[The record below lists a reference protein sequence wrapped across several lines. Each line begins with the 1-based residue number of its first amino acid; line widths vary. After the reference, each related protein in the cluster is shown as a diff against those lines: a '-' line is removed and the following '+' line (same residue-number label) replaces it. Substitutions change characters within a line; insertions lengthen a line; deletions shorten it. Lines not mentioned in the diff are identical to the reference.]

1 MAEPEEF
8 IHGFCMKF
16 ARSVPPA
23 RSEGF
28 VSITIRTSIGAAAV
42 LLFCLAAPRPV
53 AASTIIDFSSAAFN
67 GAIGQPSFSAAG
79 VTVSVVGSGV
89 LSKDNHAGLGVDNGD
104 PDDRERD
111 EINNF
116 EILEISFPSGTT
128 IDQITVSKL
137 FHEGPPG
144 DPDPTHAFN
153 EIGFYQIDGN
163 PAQMFTA
170 PDTNVLGVDPF
181 GDLLIDVPP
190 ALVTNLFFLYPVPD
204 AHDVSNDFAVRN
216 VRVSGGQFDVPV
228 PEPTTLLLLGTG
240 LVVLARA
247 QRRRRQ

>member
-1 MAEPEEF
+1 MSMHF
-8 IHGFCMKF
+8 
-16 ARSVPPA
+16 R
-23 RSEGF
+23 
-28 VSITIRTSIGAAAV
+28 TIVGPAAV

-67 GAIGQPSFSAAG
+67 GAIGQTSFSAAG

-116 EILEISFPSGTT
+116 EILQISFPSGTS

-144 DPDPTHAFN
+144 DPDPAHAFN

-170 PDTNVLGVDPF
+170 PDTNLLGTTF
-181 GDLLIDVPP
+181 GDLQIDVPP
-190 ALVTNLFFLYPVPD
+190 TLVTNLFFLYPVPD

-216 VRVSGGQFDVPV
+216 VRVSGGEFDTPV

-247 QRRRRQ
+247 HRRRRR